1 MFVVVYL
8 LYHLNFSSSGILQLR
23 DRIRA
28 RYCNVLL
35 HQSSNYFEV
44 FAPKTFLL
52 KSRHP
57 PHQIEIFSTQ
67 KILELKILSTQ
78 SIPPGPSEALHRL
91 FSSTKD
97 TCAKLLKTHRAM

>member
-44 FAPKTFLL
+44 FAPKTFFYLN
-52 KSRHP
+52 
-57 PHQIEIFSTQ
+57 QG
-67 KILELKILSTQ
+67 
-78 SIPPGPSEALHRL
+78 IPP
-91 FSSTKD
+91 TK
-97 TCAKLLKTHRAM
+97 LKFFLPKKS